1 MDLHHPSRLLALG
14 FWLLLIGRTSTAGTG
29 ESVKPLHIQRHQHGL
44 VQCGLAQSVALP
56 CLFSLRY
63 AQADNVSPRIKW
75 SKIQPGES
83 QKEIAVLVAR
93 ENVVKIS
100 RGYEGRVSLPGY
112 AHNRRN
118 ATLVLSS
125 ARASDSGVYRC
136 EIVLGIEDE
145 QDTVPLEVNG
155 LVFHYRAAINRYA
168 LTFPDAIRSCEENS
182 GTIAS
187 PEQLQAA
194 FEDGLDN
201 CDAGWLSDRTVR
213 YPIKTPRPGCYGDR
227 NNVPGVRTYGE
238 REPEET
244 YDVYCYTESP
254 LGDVYYVP
262 ERNSLEGARNSCL
275 LDGGLLATVGQ
286 LYAAWRKGLDQ
297 CDPGWLADS
306 SVRYPIRNPRKNC
319 GGEEPGVRTLYQYA
333 NRTGFPYPERKFG
346 AYCYKALQATAPTPL
361 GNEKQGPVFLPQEDL
376 RLIKPELQSQELGQ
390 AIQLEFN
397 NALPATDSVTSTT
410 IHGFKME
417 GSDPVTPINSMGIA
431 TEINVLS
438 SKLLVPAFTEEVQQ
452 QTVTHE
458 AVESDLVHTW
468 VPKVLTTTNIP
479 IQKQKITSN
488 KQQTIVNAARRRTSL
503 SGDPKSEEDEW
514 SLNMVDRKSNPRQN
528 SWRDFLKEP
537 IPDSSEEILNIA
549 QESEEHQLHKSINSF
564 PEDVHNSPL
573 NTWLFDNQNSL
584 NPEKNMNELGH
595 TLEASISYEDIQVP
609 STTVK
614 MENELRS
621 TPASIENQVS
631 TLEESSQQRT
641 PGSLGNPTKEPFFKQ
656 NLFAQEEESMT
667 ITEKSIEPD
676 NLVHNG
682 TEHTAEPHKDID
694 RPLHAES
701 SSVSN
706 DVKDS
711 STIYPRLIANEGPEK
726 SHQQEANMVNQE
738 ESQNLNHEYKV
749 TLQSPKDSFK
759 NKINQGSM
767 KTEIYQS
774 STIPKPTTDKQLSM
788 EMYPFGTR
796 FPNAVVEGKS
806 VSSEDIDGF
815 SGDSTVRNPERSKPL
830 FSTLASQLSDDF
842 FFPTVKSPISN
853 QGDRRVNESVSLY
866 TNFQERQGREKTFS
880 EKLALALKERMNQS
894 EAKESYTSFNINV
907 SVTQVP
913 DNTFGEQDADMLNSL
928 PLSNHKN
935 HLQSETMETIQKT
948 LHPTI
953 ETSYLE
959 DLDKNNQAATLP
971 TPISPRSTNFSPSHS
986 HSTHTDKNTQSSDL
1000 NSQLEVTSY
1009 NDALQL
1015 SEVVTDVNK
1024 VWVTSTEHVN
1034 SIMETDYTS
1043 VASSV
1048 KLSIYPSK
1056 TEKSNI
1062 GIVNQTTKTEV
1073 NLTPQQATIASP
1085 TLPGQQHSSDV
1096 FPDSLI
1102 TESTK
1107 PVKELSNPPSTYDK
1121 MNHGAEKRTSKN
1133 SSLVSSTDDPG
1144 TNFLPT
1150 TSMLESTEGLDLEE
1164 TASLE
1169 KESELGSGGEDTAQ
1183 WLLEEHSA
1191 QGEPQPCSHSP
1202 CLHMGTCQSNG
1213 STYSCICHK
1222 GYTGENCEI
1231 DMDECLS
1238 NPCQNGGTCIDEINS
1253 FLCLCLPSYG
1263 GSTCGKDTEGCDH
1276 NWHKFQGSCYRYF
1289 PQRRPWEEAER
1300 DCRRRSGH
1308 LTSIHSQEEQAFI
1321 NSFGRENTWIGL
1333 NDRTVEQDFQW
1344 TDNTAL
1350 QYESWRDQQ
1359 PDNFFAGGEDCVVMV
1374 SHEEGKWNDVPCNY
1388 NLPYICKKGTVLCS
1402 SPPTVKNAHIVGKKK
1417 EKYSIHS
1424 TVRYQCE
1431 DGFIQRHIPT
1441 IRCHKNGRWDKP
1453 RILCVKPRR
1462 HHRTRRHHHQ
1472 HRHHLNNQN
1481 HNHGHHHHHNNN
1493 NHHHHH
1499 HHHHH
1504 QHKSHRERRKEDQ
1517 HQHRR
1522 AKDTYY

>member
-346 AYCYKALQATAPTPL
+346 AYCYK
-361 GNEKQGPVFLPQEDL
+361 G
-376 RLIKPELQSQELGQ
+376 
-390 AIQLEFN
+390 
-397 NALPATDSVTSTT
+397 
-410 IHGFKME
+410 
-417 GSDPVTPINSMGIA
+417 
-431 TEINVLS
+431 
-438 SKLLVPAFTEEVQQ
+438 
-452 QTVTHE
+452 
-458 AVESDLVHTW
+458 
-468 VPKVLTTTNIP
+468 
-479 IQKQKITSN
+479 
-488 KQQTIVNAARRRTSL
+488 
-503 SGDPKSEEDEW
+503 
-514 SLNMVDRKSNPRQN
+514 
-528 SWRDFLKEP
+528 
-537 IPDSSEEILNIA
+537 
-549 QESEEHQLHKSINSF
+549 
-564 PEDVHNSPL
+564 
-573 NTWLFDNQNSL
+573 
-584 NPEKNMNELGH
+584 
-595 TLEASISYEDIQVP
+595 
-609 STTVK
+609 
-614 MENELRS
+614 
-621 TPASIENQVS
+621 
-631 TLEESSQQRT
+631 
-641 PGSLGNPTKEPFFKQ
+641 
-656 NLFAQEEESMT
+656 
-667 ITEKSIEPD
+667 
-676 NLVHNG
+676 
-682 TEHTAEPHKDID
+682 
-694 RPLHAES
+694 
-701 SSVSN
+701 
-706 DVKDS
+706 
-711 STIYPRLIANEGPEK
+711 LIANEGPEK